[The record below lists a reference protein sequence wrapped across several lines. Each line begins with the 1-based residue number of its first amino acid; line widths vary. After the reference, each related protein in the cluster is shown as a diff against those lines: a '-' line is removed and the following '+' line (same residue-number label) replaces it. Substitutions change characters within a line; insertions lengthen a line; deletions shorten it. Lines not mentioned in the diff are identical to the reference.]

1 MWFENI
7 NSHVN
12 CNWDLTVCWNVACW
26 KMPQSA
32 LGLCVELLC
41 NQQFSIIGGQCQCQ
55 NKAPTAPN
63 RSKLSLQMS
72 LRCQLK
78 SFSWNRDDGALTT
91 AELMCRPEEERLNT
105 SARDKQTEI
114 VTRRNSTTPLTE
126 NAYHTLHSRHMLIS
140 SWHFLVEQQ
149 WGLMCVYNK
158 KHSGS
163 NFGLMPTFKISS

>member
-105 SARDKQTEI
+105 SARDKQTNRDSDKEKLHH
-114 VTRRNSTTPLTE
+114 TSDWKCLSYSSFQTHANKLLTFPCRT
-126 NAYHTLHSRHMLIS
+126 AMR
-140 SWHFLVEQQ
+140 
-149 WGLMCVYNK
+149 
-158 KHSGS
+158 S
-163 NFGLMPTFKISS
+163 NVCL